1 MDHKKLEEIII
12 GKLQQNLKV
21 PTGFSW
27 AEMESGIKR
36 PVEKPKRK
44 RLVYLLGL
52 GIGVL
57 LITIHHKSNEE
68 KNNSDLI
75 RKNTITE
82 SYTEE
87 TSREHIIKDND
98 QVNNFS
104 RSAKMNK
111 YSIDKSND
119 SELVERKLTQKTRES
134 IYAVDIKESTTNLP
148 GATNIKWSNYALNKK
163 ENQNKNLSA
172 QESNIGNIIQP
183 IITDIDEPRTKE
195 IHNLFIRHLDKSPSY
210 VSIDKN
216 QSRYI
221 NLPQYMMVD
230 GLSNISDPSK
240 WTLGISSGLNVID
253 FKTSSSI
260 QGYSH
265 ILDQASSKRFGY
277 SLGLNISYQLSD
289 RFAIH
294 GALEYHLLREQ
305 IDFIQCD
312 TVQIIQENVPL
323 YTTIN
328 EFSGNS
334 HTTFGSRSSS
344 EIQKR
349 TIRENNQ
356 YSATEASIRLS
367 YVLFSKKDLDL
378 IALGGLGMTS
388 LQSKGKYIDSNL
400 DIIELS
406 NNNFFDKKS
415 LSSVTIL
422 GLRFETDI
430 NRILSLNWGF
440 TYRRHLR
447 DWTPNDEITIRSSTL
462 NLDVGFRMTL

>member
-1 MDHKKLEEIII
+1 MDHKKLEEKII

-44 RLVYLLGL
+44 RFIYLLGL
-52 GIGVL
+52 GIGIL
-57 LITIHHKSNEE
+57 LIAILHKSNEA

-75 RKNTITE
+75 RAYTIE
-82 SYTEE
+82 DSFNEKASKEYF
-87 TSREHIIKDND
+87 IKDND
-98 QVNNFS
+98 QDNNLS
-104 RSAKMNK
+104 GSAKMNN
-111 YSIDKSND
+111 YAIDNSKN
-119 SELVERKLTQKTRES
+119 LKLIESTIKETTSES
-134 IYAVDIKESTTNLP
+134 IHAVDIKKSKTNLP
-148 GATNIKWSNYALNKK
+148 LSANIKWSNDAISKK
-163 ENQNKNLSA
+163 ENQINNLSA
-172 QESNIGNIIQP
+172 LESNIKKIIKP
-183 IITDIDEPRTKE
+183 IITDIDEPSNKE
-195 IHNLFIRHLDKSPSY
+195 IRDVFIKHLDNSPLY
-210 VSIDKN
+210 VSIDK
-216 QSRYI
+216 YEADYME
-221 NLPQYMMVD
+221 LPQYKMAD
-230 GLSNISDPSK
+230 KLSNISIPSK
-240 WTLGISSGLNVID
+240 WKLGISSGLNVID

-260 QGYSH
+260 QRYSN

-294 GALEYHLLREQ
+294 GALEHHLLREQ
-305 IDFIQCD
+305 INYIQCD
-312 TVQIIQENVPL
+312 TIQIIQENVPL

-356 YSATEASIRLS
+356 YSASEASIRLS

-388 LQSKGKYIDSNL
+388 MQSKGKYIDSNL
-400 DIIELS
+400 EIIELS
-406 NNNFFDKKS
+406 NNNFFNKKS

-430 NRILSLNWGF
+430 NQKHSFNWGF
-440 TYRRHLR
+440 TYRRHLG
-447 DWTPNDEITIRSSTL
+447 DWTPHDEIIIRSSTL